1 MIAHLQQRNGFNGG
15 GNLLHAALFD
25 QVVVDGMHIRI
36 IRLQN
41 LQDIVTVSSQNQ
53 LIELGDVTLSH
64 NVDDVAVKTLD
75 VVVSP

>member
-1 MIAHLQQRNGFNGG
+1 MIVHLQQRNGFNGG
-15 GNLLHAALFD
+15 GNLLHASFFD

-36 IRLQN
+36 VRLQN
-41 LQDIVTVSSQNQ
+41 LYNVVTVSSQNQ